1 MTDTLQPPLNVGSED
16 DGRHLLSIP
25 DITGD
30 TRLMWDPRDKDEVKV
45 AKEAFD
51 KAKKKGMLAY
61 AVDEKG
67 EKTGEVIREFDPTR
81 TKIIMTKQ
89 LVGG

>member
-1 MTDTLQPPLNVGSED
+1 VTAVGTEK
-16 DGRHLLSIP
+16 HMLSIADP
-25 DITGD
+25 TGD

-45 AKEAFD
+45 AKEAFE
-51 KAKKKGMLAY
+51 KAKSKGMLAY

-67 EKTGEVIREFDPTR
+67 DKTGEVIREFDPSR
-81 TKIIMTKQ
+81 SKIIMTKQ

>member
-1 MTDTLQPPLNVGSED
+1 LLTLRRKKMTETLFES
-16 DGRHLLSIP
+16 HLLSFADP
-25 DITGD
+25 TGD

-51 KAKKKGMLAY
+51 RAKKKGMLAY
-61 AVDEKG
+61 AVDKKG
-67 EKTGEVIREFDPTR
+67 EKTGEVIHEFDPTR
-81 TKIIMTKQ
+81 SKIIMTKQ

>member
-1 MTDTLQPPLNVGSED
+1 MTEVAQRNM
-16 DGRHLLSIP
+16 LSIP
-25 DITGD
+25 DVSGD
-30 TRLMWDPRDKDEVKV
+30 IRLMWDPRDRDEVKA

-61 AVDEKG
+61 AVDDKG
-67 EKTGEVIREFDPTR
+67 EKSGEVIREFDPTR
-81 TKIIMTKQ
+81 SKIIMTKQ